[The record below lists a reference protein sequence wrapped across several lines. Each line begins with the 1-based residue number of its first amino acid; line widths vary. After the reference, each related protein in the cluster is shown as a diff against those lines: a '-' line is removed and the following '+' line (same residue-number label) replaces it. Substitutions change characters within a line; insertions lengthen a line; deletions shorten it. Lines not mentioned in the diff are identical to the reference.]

1 MSSNILSQAEIDAL
15 LGAIGTEQQ
24 EEEKAA
30 PEQPKVP
37 ASRIKAY
44 DFRHPDKFSKEHIR
58 SLQLVHES
66 FASQA
71 SSSLS
76 AYLRTQV
83 QMTLGAVEQ
92 VMNEEYL
99 PRLPDHTVL
108 YIVGMAP
115 LPGRAILQVGLNIC
129 FAMVDRLL
137 GGSGRPLMRPREIT
151 EVELSLLERV
161 SEKML
166 SAMTDA
172 WSSVLEI
179 KPHVEEVVLSPQFM
193 QEALPNDAL
202 ALFTFELKIGEV
214 SGQVTLALPFPLL
227 EPIIHKL
234 STRLWF
240 ASVYRGAGAANE
252 GANLTRL
259 IERVTVPVHVELG
272 ATAVTIRELMA
283 LAKGDILFLDS
294 SPGEE
299 LSVLVGGQPRFRGRP
314 GLTGNKLGVEIS
326 RVEYDDWEG
335 ESGESL

>member
-1 MSSNILSQAEIDAL
+1 MSSNVLSQSEIDAL
-15 LGAIGTEQQ
+15 LGAISTEQP
-24 EEEKAA
+24 EEPAEVL
-30 PEQPKVP
+30 EQNKPP
-37 ASRIKAY
+37 ARIKAY

-76 AYLRTQV
+76 AYLRSPV
-83 QMTLGAVEQ
+83 QMSLGAVEQ

-108 YIVGMAP
+108 YIVGIHP
-115 LPGRAILQVGLNIC
+115 LPGRAILQVGLNVC

-137 GGSGRPLMRPREIT
+137 GGSGRPLTRPREIT

-166 SAMTDA
+166 AALADA

-179 KPHVEEVVLSPQFM
+179 DPQVEEVVLSPQFM

-202 ALFTFELKIGEV
+202 ALFTLELKIGEV
-214 SGQVTLALPFPLL
+214 TGVVTLALPYPLL
-227 EPIIHKL
+227 EPIIYKL

-240 ASVYRGAGAANE
+240 ASVYRGAGAAND
-252 GANLTRL
+252 GARL
-259 IERVTVPVHVELG
+259 ARMIEKVRVPVQVELG
-272 ATAVTIRELMA
+272 AATVTVRELTQ
-283 LAKGDILFLDS
+283 LATGDILFLES

-299 LSVLVGGQPRFRGRP
+299 LSVLVGHRPRFHGRP
-314 GLTGNKLGVEIS
+314 GLLGNKLGVEITA
-326 RVEYDDWEG
+326 VVNDELEG